1 MIFLYALTMN
11 ALTLSM
17 IDNFVHAF
25 AVVCKL
31 LTLKLIYTPYVLS
44 YFKRLSCFYSSVVLL
59 TQKNAERSQAFYKS
73 FNLQCMNNNL
83 FKGKKHQS
91 FTLMITL
98 CVQSDLGP
106 NCMPTPFLVEQ
117 NCLCNSG
124 RGHHEE
130 HFCEII

>member
-31 LTLKLIYTPYVLS
+31 LTLQLIYTPYVLS
-44 YFKRLSCFYSSVVLL
+44 YFKRLSCFNSSVVLL

-73 FNLQCMNNNL
+73 FNL
-83 FKGKKHQS
+83 
-91 FTLMITL
+91 
-98 CVQSDLGP
+98 
-106 NCMPTPFLVEQ
+106 
-117 NCLCNSG
+117 
-124 RGHHEE
+124 
-130 HFCEII
+130 

>member
-44 YFKRLSCFYSSVVLL
+44 YFKRLSCFYSSMVSLTEKKMLKDRKHFTKVL
-59 TQKNAERSQAFYKS
+59 T
-73 FNLQCMNNNL
+73 
-83 FKGKKHQS
+83 
-91 FTLMITL
+91 
-98 CVQSDLGP
+98 
-106 NCMPTPFLVEQ
+106 
-117 NCLCNSG
+117 CNV
-124 RGHHEE
+124 
-130 HFCEII
+130 

>member
-59 TQKNAERSQAFYKS
+59 TQKMLKDR
-73 FNLQCMNNNL
+73 
-83 FKGKKHQS
+83 KH
-91 FTLMITL
+91 FTKVLT
-98 CVQSDLGP
+98 
-106 NCMPTPFLVEQ
+106 
-117 NCLCNSG
+117 CNV
-124 RGHHEE
+124 
-130 HFCEII
+130 

>member
-44 YFKRLSCFYSSVVLL
+44 YFKRLSCFILLWCYSHKKMLKDRKHFTKVL
-59 TQKNAERSQAFYKS
+59 TVMYE
-73 FNLQCMNNNL
+73 
-83 FKGKKHQS
+83 
-91 FTLMITL
+91 
-98 CVQSDLGP
+98 
-106 NCMPTPFLVEQ
+106 
-117 NCLCNSG
+117 
-124 RGHHEE
+124 
-130 HFCEII
+130 

>member
-44 YFKRLSCFYSSVVLL
+44 YLKDRHVFILLWCYSHKKMLKDSKHFTKVL
-59 TQKNAERSQAFYKS
+59 T
-73 FNLQCMNNNL
+73 
-83 FKGKKHQS
+83 
-91 FTLMITL
+91 
-98 CVQSDLGP
+98 
-106 NCMPTPFLVEQ
+106 
-117 NCLCNSG
+117 CNV
-124 RGHHEE
+124 
-130 HFCEII
+130 

>member
-31 LTLKLIYTPYVLS
+31 LILKLNYTPYVLS

-73 FNLQCMNNNL
+73 FNL
-83 FKGKKHQS
+83 
-91 FTLMITL
+91 
-98 CVQSDLGP
+98 
-106 NCMPTPFLVEQ
+106 
-117 NCLCNSG
+117 
-124 RGHHEE
+124 
-130 HFCEII
+130 

>member
-44 YFKRLSCFYSSVVLL
+44 YFKRLSRFYSSVVLL
-59 TQKNAERSQAFYKS
+59 TQKMLKDH
-73 FNLQCMNNNL
+73 
-83 FKGKKHQS
+83 KH
-91 FTLMITL
+91 FTKVLT
-98 CVQSDLGP
+98 
-106 NCMPTPFLVEQ
+106 
-117 NCLCNSG
+117 CNV
-124 RGHHEE
+124 
-130 HFCEII
+130 

>member
-31 LTLKLIYTPYVLS
+31 LTLNLIYTPYVLS

-73 FNLQCMNNNL
+73 FN
-83 FKGKKHQS
+83 
-91 FTLMITL
+91 
-98 CVQSDLGP
+98 
-106 NCMPTPFLVEQ
+106 
-117 NCLCNSG
+117 CNV
-124 RGHHEE
+124 
-130 HFCEII
+130 

>member
-1 MIFLYALTMN
+1 MIFLYVLTMN

-73 FNLQCMNNNL
+73 FN
-83 FKGKKHQS
+83 
-91 FTLMITL
+91 
-98 CVQSDLGP
+98 
-106 NCMPTPFLVEQ
+106 
-117 NCLCNSG
+117 CNV
-124 RGHHEE
+124 
-130 HFCEII
+130 

>member
-44 YFKRLSCFYSSVVLL
+44 YFKRLSCFYSSVVLHKKMLKDRKHFTKVL
-59 TQKNAERSQAFYKS
+59 TVMYE
-73 FNLQCMNNNL
+73 
-83 FKGKKHQS
+83 
-91 FTLMITL
+91 
-98 CVQSDLGP
+98 
-106 NCMPTPFLVEQ
+106 
-117 NCLCNSG
+117 
-124 RGHHEE
+124 
-130 HFCEII
+130 

>member
-1 MIFLYALTMN
+1 MIFLYALTIN

-31 LTLKLIYTPYVLS
+31 LTLKLIDTPYVLS

-73 FNLQCMNNNL
+73 FN
-83 FKGKKHQS
+83 
-91 FTLMITL
+91 
-98 CVQSDLGP
+98 
-106 NCMPTPFLVEQ
+106 
-117 NCLCNSG
+117 CNV
-124 RGHHEE
+124 
-130 HFCEII
+130 

>member
-59 TQKNAERSQAFYKS
+59 TQKKMLKDR
-73 FNLQCMNNNL
+73 
-83 FKGKKHQS
+83 KH
-91 FTLMITL
+91 FTKVLT
-98 CVQSDLGP
+98 
-106 NCMPTPFLVEQ
+106 
-117 NCLCNSG
+117 CNV
-124 RGHHEE
+124 
-130 HFCEII
+130 

>member
-1 MIFLYALTMN
+1 MIFLYAFTMN

-59 TQKNAERSQAFYKS
+59 TQKKMLKDR
-73 FNLQCMNNNL
+73 
-83 FKGKKHQS
+83 KH
-91 FTLMITL
+91 FTKVLT
-98 CVQSDLGP
+98 
-106 NCMPTPFLVEQ
+106 
-117 NCLCNSG
+117 CNV
-124 RGHHEE
+124 
-130 HFCEII
+130 

>member
-44 YFKRLSCFYSSVVLL
+44 YFKRLMFFHTLKDCHVFILLWCYSHKKMLKDRKHFTKVL
-59 TQKNAERSQAFYKS
+59 TVMYE
-73 FNLQCMNNNL
+73 
-83 FKGKKHQS
+83 
-91 FTLMITL
+91 
-98 CVQSDLGP
+98 
-106 NCMPTPFLVEQ
+106 
-117 NCLCNSG
+117 
-124 RGHHEE
+124 
-130 HFCEII
+130 

>member
-31 LTLKLIYTPYVLS
+31 LTLKLVYTPYVLS

-59 TQKNAERSQAFYKS
+59 TQKMLKDR
-73 FNLQCMNNNL
+73 
-83 FKGKKHQS
+83 KH
-91 FTLMITL
+91 FTKVLT
-98 CVQSDLGP
+98 
-106 NCMPTPFLVEQ
+106 
-117 NCLCNSG
+117 CNV
-124 RGHHEE
+124 
-130 HFCEII
+130 

>member
-59 TQKNAERSQAFYKS
+59 TQKKMLKDS
-73 FNLQCMNNNL
+73 
-83 FKGKKHQS
+83 KH
-91 FTLMITL
+91 FTKVLT
-98 CVQSDLGP
+98 
-106 NCMPTPFLVEQ
+106 
-117 NCLCNSG
+117 CNV
-124 RGHHEE
+124 
-130 HFCEII
+130 

>member
-1 MIFLYALTMN
+1 MFFLYALTMN

-25 AVVCKL
+25 VVVCKL

-73 FNLQCMNNNL
+73 FNL
-83 FKGKKHQS
+83 
-91 FTLMITL
+91 
-98 CVQSDLGP
+98 
-106 NCMPTPFLVEQ
+106 
-117 NCLCNSG
+117 
-124 RGHHEE
+124 
-130 HFCEII
+130 

>member
-44 YFKRLSCFYSSVVLL
+44 YFKRLSCFYSSVVSL
-59 TQKNAERSQAFYKS
+59 TE
-73 FNLQCMNNNL
+73 
-83 FKGKKHQS
+83 KKMLKDRKH
-91 FTLMITL
+91 FTKVLT
-98 CVQSDLGP
+98 
-106 NCMPTPFLVEQ
+106 
-117 NCLCNSG
+117 CNV
-124 RGHHEE
+124 
-130 HFCEII
+130 

>member
-31 LTLKLIYTPYVLS
+31 LTLKLIYTHYVLS

-59 TQKNAERSQAFYKS
+59 TQKMLKDR
-73 FNLQCMNNNL
+73 
-83 FKGKKHQS
+83 KH
-91 FTLMITL
+91 FTKVLT
-98 CVQSDLGP
+98 
-106 NCMPTPFLVEQ
+106 
-117 NCLCNSG
+117 CNV
-124 RGHHEE
+124 
-130 HFCEII
+130 

>member
-59 TQKNAERSQAFYKS
+59 TQKMLKDR
-73 FNLQCMNNNL
+73 
-83 FKGKKHQS
+83 KH
-91 FTLMITL
+91 FTKVLTVMY
-98 CVQSDLGP
+98 
-106 NCMPTPFLVEQ
+106 E
-117 NCLCNSG
+117 
-124 RGHHEE
+124 
-130 HFCEII
+130 